1 MGDKRRGN
9 KWDRSFDAQTE
20 ADEIRQLSHLRK
32 RNRYCRSTLDSFR
45 GELAAL
51 YNEGLSF
58 AQLALWL
65 QSKKKIRI
73 SRSSVHRKM
82 IQWPEVQIRGRG
94 KNSNA

>member
-1 MGDKRRGN
+1 MGDKRKGN
-9 KWDRSFDAQTE
+9 EWDRSFDAQAE
-20 ADEIRQLSHLRK
+20 ADEIRRLSHLRK
-32 RNRYCRSTLDSFR
+32 KNRYRRSTLDSFR

-65 QSKKKIRI
+65 LTKKKIRI

-82 IQWPEVQIRGRG
+82 SQWPEVQIRERGR
-94 KNSNA
+94 NSNA

>member
-1 MGDKRRGN
+1 MGDKRRS
-9 KWDRSFDAQTE
+9 KEWDRSFDAHTE
-20 ADEIRQLSHLRK
+20 ADEIKRLSHLRK
-32 RNRYCRSTLDSFR
+32 RHRYCRSTLDSFR

-82 IQWPEVQIRGRG
+82 SQWPEVQIRGRS
-94 KNSNA
+94 SNA